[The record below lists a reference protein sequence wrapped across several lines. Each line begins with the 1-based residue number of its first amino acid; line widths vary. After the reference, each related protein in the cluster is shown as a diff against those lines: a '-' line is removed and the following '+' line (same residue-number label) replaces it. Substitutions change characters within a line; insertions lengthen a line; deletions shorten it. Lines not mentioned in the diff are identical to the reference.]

1 MSKVRYTT
9 NIEDDLLQK
18 AKEQSSEYGLKGA
31 NEVIE
36 KALKFYFANSLVEVW
51 EKPLKDGFVK
61 KIVVR
66 PGKVTA
72 ENVRS
77 RKVYTD
83 FDEAYYTNELL
94 EKRGYKRVWKLRK
107 EVCHI

>member
-9 NIEDDLLQK
+9 NIEDALLQK

-31 NEVIE
+31 NELIE
-36 KALKFYFANSLVEVW
+36 KALKFYFSNSLVEVW
-51 EKPLKDGFVK
+51 EKPLKDGLVK

-72 ENVRS
+72 ENVHS
-77 RKVYTD
+77 RKVYTR
-83 FDEAYYTNELL
+83 FDEAYYTSEVL
-94 EKRGYKRVWKLRK
+94 EKRGFKMVWRIKK
-107 EVCHI
+107 S